1 VYRLADAARDRGR
14 RRFWPRDLA
23 SGRRAEDLA
32 HRFLRRRGMV
42 IVARNYRPPF
52 GGGEIDL
59 IGWDR
64 DKLAIVEVKS
74 RATAEFGDPEHAVDQ
89 EKQRFL
95 ERAAPGLRRRAGV
108 RLEPRPLRHRERDL
122 QRLPASSTV
131 RRCFRAPADAIIQ
144 TLAGTYAKIQLRAAG

>member
-1 VYRLADAARDRGR
+1 MMSWLYQLADAVRDRGR
-14 RRFWPRDLA
+14 RRFWAPDLA

-59 IGWDR
+59 IGWDQ
-64 DKLAIVEVKS
+64 DNLAIVEVKS
-74 RATAEFGDPEHAVDQ
+74 RATSEFGDPERAVDQ

-95 ERAAPGLRRRAGV
+95 ERAAHDYARRAGV
-108 RLEPRPLRHRERDL
+108 DWNRVRFDIVSVVFSDSPKVVLFADAFEPRR
-122 QRLPASSTV
+122 
-131 RRCFRAPADAIIQ
+131 
-144 TLAGTYAKIQLRAAG
+144 TL

>member
-1 VYRLADAARDRGR
+1 MIDWVYRLADAVRDRGR

-64 DKLAIVEVKS
+64 EKLAIVEVKS

-95 ERAAPGLRRRAGV
+95 ERAARDYARRAGV
-108 RLEPRPLRHRERDL
+108 DWNRVRFDIVSVILSTPPRLVLFADAFEPRR
-122 QRLPASSTV
+122 
-131 RRCFRAPADAIIQ
+131 
-144 TLAGTYAKIQLRAAG
+144 TL